1 MRDVGDVSA
10 EVWDEELRRTG
21 RVVFP
26 LRRRSALQALL
37 PLLAV
42 AVLVVLGPL
51 LAGAPPPDVD
61 VLFVV
66 AAYAVLIGPPV
77 YQLVTQRPAV
87 VDLDG
92 ILRLS
97 QRNVRDL
104 PEFRGWLGTVL
115 ADQRRTPTSHSS

>member
-1 MRDVGDVSA
+1 M
-10 EVWDEELRRTG
+10 ELRRAG

-26 LRRRSALQALL
+26 LRRRWAFQALL
-37 PLLAV
+37 ALLPV
-42 AVLVVLGPL
+42 AVLAVLGPL
-51 LAGAPPPDVD
+51 LAGAPPPDFVD

-115 ADQRRTPTSHSS
+115 ADQRCTPTSHNS